1 MDMYAKCKP
10 CPSCH
15 KIGRVLVQE
24 DDFYKWQQGML
35 IQEAFPYLT
44 ADEREMLITGYDKPC
59 WDSLF
64 QSLEEEW

>member
-15 KIGRVLVQE
+15 KVGRVLVQE

-44 ADEREMLITGYDKPC
+44 PDEREMLITGYDKKC
-59 WDSLF
+59 WEDLF
-64 QSLEEEW
+64 MFLEEDL